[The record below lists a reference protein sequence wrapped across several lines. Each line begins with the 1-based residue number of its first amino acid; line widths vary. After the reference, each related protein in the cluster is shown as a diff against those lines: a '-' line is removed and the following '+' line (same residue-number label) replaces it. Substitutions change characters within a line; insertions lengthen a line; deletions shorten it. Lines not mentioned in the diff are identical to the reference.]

1 VAPNVKRAVFVLAV
15 GSLWGCE
22 IVAGIHDLQLT
33 PTVDGATGGLGSSGV
48 AFDASQAVPDA
59 TQESGFD
66 PMPDSGMTA
75 DGSTATGDASF
86 DGFDFDESPADAAA
100 NGAGEGGTDAAFD
113 AKPIV
118 TELIDDMEGRGVP
131 TGWLDGVSVTNPRA
145 GTWYVFDDGTDG
157 GMLTPALAPIGT
169 AAQIIAVI
177 PGGRGASA
185 HAAHVV
191 GNSGFTNYGA
201 GMGFNLNVDSGMPH
215 VYDATAYQGF
225 TFWARAAGDAGPT
238 VVLFNVLDRNT
249 AQPVS
254 GGICD
259 GGACNGSFGVTL
271 ALTDAWQLFTV
282 HYSDL
287 HRPVWAVSDGSP
299 FDPSNMIGCQ
309 FQVQGQSFD
318 LWVDDI
324 YFIDK

>member
-1 VAPNVKRAVFVLAV
+1 VKRAAFALAV

-33 PTVDGATGGLGSSGV
+33 PTSDGAAGGLDASGS
-48 AFDASQAVPDA
+48 AFDAAQTAPDA
-59 TQESGFD
+59 MQESGFD
-66 PMPDSGMTA
+66 PMPDSGTTA
-75 DGSTATGDASF
+75 DGSLATDDAPF
-86 DGFDFDESPADAAA
+86 DGFDIDASPADASAVA
-100 NGAGEGGTDAAFD
+100 NGAGEGGTDSAAD
-113 AKPIV
+113 AKAFV

-131 TGWLDGVSVTNPRA
+131 TGWLDGVSAANPRA

-157 GMLTPALAPIGT
+157 GTLTPSPSGS

-201 GMGFNLNVDSGMPH
+201 GMGFNLNVASSMPH

-249 AQPVS
+249 AQPSS

-259 GGACNGSFGVTL
+259 GGACNGSFGISL
-271 ALTDAWQLFTV
+271 ALTDAWQLITV